1 MRLGVYKKPF
11 LYALAVHLAVLVVLS
26 INLHLSPQTVSAP
39 PAPPSEVVQATAV
52 DEAQVQAEIDK
63 IRAAERRQKQ
73 QEAAHQRALE
83 QKAREAERKRRAEEQ
98 RLARLKADREAQARK
113 KREEAKHLAELE
125 QKKKQETERLAAL
138 EKQKQQEAERL
149 AKLQDE
155 ARKAEDE
162 KRRQAEQ
169 EARRKQIEE
178 EERRLKAEQARVE
191 AATRAR
197 NQAES
202 LKFIAQMQAK
212 VERNWIN
219 PLSGQSGLECV
230 IRVRLNQ
237 EGKVLLAQVV
247 QGSGNPVFDRSVE
260 AAVLKA
266 SPLPLPKDPTIME
279 GFPELRFKFKP
290 EQR

>member
-1 MRLGVYKKPF
+1 MQLGVYKKPF
-11 LYALAVHLAVLVVLS
+11 LYALAVHLGVVLVLS
-26 INLHLSPQTVSAP
+26 INLRFSPHTVSAP
-39 PAPPSEVVQATAV
+39 PAPPSDVVQATAV
-52 DEAQVQAEIDK
+52 DETKVQKEIDK
-63 IRAAERRQKQ
+63 IRASEQRQKQ
-73 QEAAHQRALE
+73 REAAHQRALE
-83 QKAREAERKRRAEEQ
+83 HKAKEAERKRRVEEQ
-98 RLARLKADREAQARK
+98 RLAKLKKDREVQAVK
-113 KREEAKHLAELE
+113 KREEAKHLAELQ
-125 QKKKQETERLAAL
+125 QKKQQETKHLADL
-138 EKQKQQEAERL
+138 EKQKQQEAEHL
-149 AKLQDE
+149 AKLQEE

-178 EERRLKAEQARVE
+178 EEKRLKAEQVQVE

-202 LKFIAQMQAK
+202 LRFIAQMQTK

-219 PLSGQSGLECV
+219 PRSGQVGLECV
-230 IRVRLNQ
+230 VRVRLNS

-247 QGSGNPVFDRSVE
+247 QGSGNEVFDRSVE
-260 AAVLKA
+260 QAVLKA

-290 EQR
+290 ERK